1 MKKIPLTLVCMIVIS
16 SVLVA
21 CLGAYLKYEVL
32 KPLDIFP
39 EENIMSVPF
48 KLLADHGAMYTL
60 RAVAQEE
67 LLPPPTEPLVPPT
80 QAPTEPPTVP
90 PTEPPTEPPVI
101 EVEESWFD
109 DVLFIGDSRTVGM
122 RDYARLGNAEYFC
135 SVGMTLFNAENT
147 WAGDKNFQ
155 STTLENLLTER
166 SYGKI
171 YIILGINDCGYPH
184 DTLIDSYEDLL
195 ELVRE
200 KQPDSVIILQSIM
213 AVSKSKAR
221 SAWYF
226 GMDNINAINER
237 IAALADGGMIRYVD
251 VNEWIA
257 NEDGYLPNDMT
268 GDGCHLFADGYQ
280 AWAQWILDSAGDLR
294 IP

>member
-195 ELVRE
+195 KLVRE

-226 GMDNINAINER
+226 GMDNLNAINAQ
-237 IAALADGGMIRYVD
+237 IAELADGEMIRYVD

-257 NEDGYLPNDMT
+257 NEEGYLPDEMT
-268 GDGCHLFADGYQ
+268 GDGCHLYVDGYQ